1 MVLLT
6 VDEIANL
13 IGLSR
18 RHVTDK
24 ITKRP
29 DFPRPVIN
37 VSSHTKRWALTDVK
51 RWAQG
56 KKR

>member
-6 VDEIANL
+6 ASDIANL
-13 IGLSR
+13 LGLSA
-18 RHVTDK
+18 RHVTER

-37 VSSHTKRWALTDVK
+37 VSSHTRRWSLVDVK

-56 KKR
+56 GK